1 MTEEND
7 EDGIWSILT
16 DNLHY
21 LEVKSSFDSN
31 PIKFQTPDIE
41 RFPATAKK
49 RFFNADNN
57 NIPLQEIE
65 EEKQQLKFDREFQT
79 NEFERDQQYENINA
93 VIDENFN
100 PNSILLLLT
109 CGPTKVEDFKNQRL
123 QQQKHLGFQ
132 KEVSISLPKER
143 QQDIY

>member
-1 MTEEND
+1 MVY
-7 EDGIWSILT
+7 GLYFT

-31 PIKFQTPDIE
+31 PIKFQTPE
-41 RFPATAKK
+41 TTKFSPTAKK

-57 NIPLQEIE
+57 NVPFQDIIE
-65 EEKQQLKFDREFQT
+65 EQQHLKFDRKLKT

-100 PNSILLLLT
+100 PNRYISTTYLW
-109 CGPTKVEDFKNQRL
+109 D
-123 QQQKHLGFQ
+123 QQKW
-132 KEVSISLPKER
+132 KTSRTKR
-143 QQDIY
+143 